1 MKGMTLNEFKT
12 AAAETLSNFFDVLFL
27 QVPWGD
33 APMHYVMLSVGIYC
47 LMFGLYMETRE
58 AKNKHG
64 RSKHG

>member
-1 MKGMTLNEFKT
+1 MTLNEFKT

-33 APMHYVMLSVGIYC
+33 APMHYVMWSVAIYC
-47 LMFGLYMETRE
+47 LIIGQYIETRE
-58 AKNKHG
+58 AR